1 MEFLRQEY
9 WSGLLFP
16 SPGELPDPGIEPV
29 SPALQADS
37 VPSESHYL
45 FRVFP
50 LAEIYSPF
58 RKKKMK
64 TVFPFHYIVI
74 VKFSTC
80 IVRGFFL
87 NFLLELKLSLCFI
100 LYKQKINSDIDNY
113 FH

>member
-1 MEFLRQEY
+1 MTPWTVAHQAFLSMEFLRQEY

-50 LAEIYSPF
+50 LVEIYSPF

-80 IVRGFFL
+80 IVRGFFFEFF
-87 NFLLELKLSLCFI
+87 NGAKIKPVFYSL
-100 LYKQKINSDIDNY
+100 
-113 FH
+113 